1 MCAELVDRARC
12 APVANVL
19 IADERRLT
27 RIDTTGAGQAIAVR
41 GGVVVVVYLVVVPD
55 STRVLV
61 PRRGFMVSPMAVQ
74 VFADGQDTPTR

>member
-1 MCAELVDRARC
+1 MCAELVDWAPC
-12 APVANVL
+12 APVANAL
-19 IADERRLT
+19 TADKRRLT

-74 VFADGQDTPTR
+74 VFADAQDTPTR